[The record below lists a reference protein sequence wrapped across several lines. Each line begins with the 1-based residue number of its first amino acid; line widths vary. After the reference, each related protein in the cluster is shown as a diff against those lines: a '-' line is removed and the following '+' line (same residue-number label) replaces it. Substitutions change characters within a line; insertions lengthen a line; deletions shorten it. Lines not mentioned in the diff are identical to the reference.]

1 MSDQNNNSNNI
12 PEEVIKEAQKYA
24 DSISEDLEKQK
35 ESPVQNFGDIN
46 STSSLKQGKETSAS
60 ETVTIPIEQTP
71 EDINNVVKID
81 SGAASTPVTDTNFVQ
96 HPQDQLSPTVVT
108 IGNGG
113 KTPFWFYLVFFMTLM
128 IFIGVTTLLIKSFSE
143 NNQKTAGAKVITPTP
158 QVTIANLSPTAWV
171 GQADDS
177 KKIEAA
183 FMNLESADEV
193 VDIEKDIKN
202 TDFSPIDQSRNRL
215 EEELY

>member
-1 MSDQNNNSNNI
+1 MSDQNNNSNSI

-24 DSISEDLEKQK
+24 DNISEDIEKQQELPAQNFGETDSSSISEQ
-35 ESPVQNFGDIN
+35 S
-46 STSSLKQGKETSAS
+46 KETSAS

-71 EDINNVVKID
+71 EDITKVVKID
-81 SGAASTPVTDTNFVQ
+81 TGVTSVPISDTNFVQ
-96 HPQDQLSPTVVT
+96 HPQDQSGPTVVT
-108 IGNGG
+108 VGNGG

-158 QVTIANLSPTAWV
+158 QVTIVNLSPTAWV